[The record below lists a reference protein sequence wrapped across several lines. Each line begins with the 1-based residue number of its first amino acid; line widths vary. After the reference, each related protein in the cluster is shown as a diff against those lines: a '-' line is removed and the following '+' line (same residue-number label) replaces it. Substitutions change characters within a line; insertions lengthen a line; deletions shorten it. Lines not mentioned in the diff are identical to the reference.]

1 MRNMRNV
8 ALTIDVEQDVPPYLD
23 TWRGMEEGLPTLL
36 DILSKHDV
44 CATFFVTG
52 QVAEKFPNLVK
63 RISQGHEVG
72 CHGYEHERFD
82 KLDPQEQFRRIELAT
97 RALNRVT
104 SQRVLGFRAPNF
116 RPSPHTF
123 AALKQMGYLYDASNA
138 CYRVGPDPGRYGLVE
153 IPNTWPSSFLRL
165 PPSFSTRV
173 LRLCLAALPLTV
185 LDFHVWEVVKVTG
198 VRFDCRFATGETALH
213 RLDQVLQYLLAKGAK
228 FMLMREVVG
237 PDLST
242 PNFNR
247 RGRQIGIPAS
257 T

>member
-1 MRNMRNV
+1 MRNMRSV
-8 ALTIDVEQDVPPYLD
+8 ALTIDVEQDVPPYMD
-23 TWRGMEEGLPTLL
+23 TWRGMQEGLPTLL
-36 DILSKHDV
+36 DLLSKHDV
-44 CATFFVTG
+44 RATFFVTG
-52 QVAEKFPNLVK
+52 QAAEKFPDLVK
-63 RISQGHEVG
+63 KISHGHEVG

-82 KLDPQEQFRRIELAT
+82 KLDAQEQFRRIEQAT
-97 RALNRVT
+97 KVLNRVIG
-104 SQRVLGFRAPNF
+104 QQVLGFRAPNF

-123 AALKQMGYLYDASNA
+123 VALKQMGYLYDASNA
-138 CYRVGPDPGRYGLVE
+138 CYRIGPDPIRHGLVE

-165 PPSFSTRV
+165 PPTFSKRV
-173 LRLCLAALPLTV
+173 LGLCLTALPLTV

-213 RLDQVLQYLLAKGAK
+213 RLDQVLDYLLTKGVK
-228 FMLMREVVG
+228 FLLMREVVR

-247 RGRQIGIPAS
+247 CEHHTRIPAS